1 MRINEIQQR
10 RETSKEDILKM
21 YSMQP
26 IAESNKGIKTSL
38 HSKYISNDQNRN
50 NGMIQSVG

>member
-38 HSKYISNDQNRN
+38 HSKYILNDQNRN
-50 NGMIQSVG
+50 NGMIQ